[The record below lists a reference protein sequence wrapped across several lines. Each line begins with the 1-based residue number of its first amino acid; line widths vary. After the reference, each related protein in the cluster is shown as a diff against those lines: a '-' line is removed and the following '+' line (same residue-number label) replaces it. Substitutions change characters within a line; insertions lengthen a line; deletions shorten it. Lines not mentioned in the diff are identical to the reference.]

1 MMKMTVSFL
10 FLFTFFVSQAQPPAS
25 LSSSEILLRL
35 KKLNVLGSVLYIAAH
50 PDDENT
56 RLLAYLANEKLYR
69 TGYLSI
75 TRGDGGQNLIGD
87 EQGAE
92 LGLIR
97 TQELLAARRID
108 GAEQF
113 FTRAYDFGFSKS
125 TEEALEKWNKELI
138 LGDVVWVIRK
148 FQPDVIIT
156 RFPEDSRAGHGHHS
170 ASAVLAHEAF
180 IAAANPQRFPEQLK
194 KGVRPWQAKRIVWN
208 TFNFGGNNTQSDDQF
223 KMDVGGYNAL
233 LGKGYG
239 EIAAESR
246 SQHKSQGFGV
256 AARRGTSWEYFLP
269 IAGEAPVKELM
280 DGVETGWERTAGFG
294 VLDRLQPGEKISRI
308 INDFSYD
315 HPEMSVPDLV
325 SLYKNLMAAGG
336 LSPYWQT
343 QKLKE
348 LSELI
353 RACSGLYF
361 EATAGVPYVAAGDS
375 LRININVLN
384 RGGLRISG
392 MVVRPFDYQLP
403 APLPANQLIS
413 HTQTIFVPVN
423 MEISQPYWLE
433 KGLNE
438 GHFIVNDQLLIG
450 LPESSPAYEMTI
462 SVNINNQVFHLSTP
476 VRYKYTDPVRGE
488 VYQPLPVVPALSL
501 NESPQFVFTRLN
513 KQPASAIKLN
523 VTSLS
528 ASLQK
533 AKTQYYQYEYNGKE
547 LVKNRVLTDTAL
559 SLHKN
564 DAISYVLKT
573 SDILKQTKEKSL
585 RFFADLNAPYKE
597 RYQSYT
603 IRKIEYAHIPA
614 ITYFYLNKV
623 KIIEDE
629 IITAGKKVGYITGA
643 GDRVP
648 EALQEMGYEV
658 VFLNQKDIV
667 AGNLNGFDAIVIGVR
682 GYNVNEWLNSVY
694 DNLMDYVKKGGNL
707 VVQYNTSNFIGTLH
721 ARIGPYPFE
730 ISRGRVTD
738 ENAAVHFLQPADPVL
753 NWPNK
758 ISSKDFEGWIQERGI
773 YFAGAPD
780 KAYKNI
786 LGMKDPG
793 EDEQQGSL
801 IVGRYGE
808 GRFIYTGLVF
818 FRQLPAG
825 IGGAYRLFANL
836 VANPN
841 LQKTNGT
848 AKKE

>member
-1 MMKMTVSFL
+1 MKKMTVFFLVLFSF
-10 FLFTFFVSQAQPPAS
+10 FISQAQPPVS
-25 LSSSEILLRL
+25 LNSSEILLRL

-97 TQELLAARRID
+97 TQELLSARRID

-180 IAAANPQRFPEQLK
+180 IAAADPKKFPEQLK
-194 KGVRPWQAKRIVWN
+194 KGVQPWQAKRILWN
-208 TFNFGGNNTQSDDQF
+208 TFNFGGNNTQSNDQF
-223 KMDVGGYNAL
+223 KMDVGGYNTL

-239 EIAAESR
+239 EIAAQSR

-256 AARRGTSWEYFLP
+256 AAQRGSAWEYFATV
-269 IAGEAPVKELM
+269 AGDTPKSDLM
-280 DGVETGWERTAGFG
+280 DGVETGWNRTAGFG
-294 VLDRLQPGEKISRI
+294 VLDRLQLAERI
-308 INDFSYD
+308 NRLINGFSYE
-315 HPEMSVPDLV
+315 HPEMSVPDLA
-325 SLYKNLMAAGG
+325 SLYKNLAATNA

-375 LRININVLN
+375 LRININVIN
-384 RGGLRISG
+384 RGGLHISG
-392 MVVRPFDYQLP
+392 TVVRPFDYQLP
-403 APLPANQLIS
+403 APLPANQLVS
-413 HTQTIFVPVN
+413 YTQTIFVPVN
-423 MEISQPYWLE
+423 MPVSQPYWLE

-438 GHFIVNDQLLIG
+438 GHFIVDDQSLIG
-450 LPESSPAYEMTI
+450 LPESPSAYEMTV
-462 SVNINNQVFHLSTP
+462 SVDIDNQVFHFSTP

-488 VYQPLPVVPALSL
+488 VYQPLPVVPVLSL
-501 NESPQFVFTRLN
+501 SESPQFVFTRLN

-523 VTSLS
+523 VTSL
-528 ASLQK
+528 ATSLQK
-533 AKTQYYQYEYNGKE
+533 AKAYYYQYEYKGTE
-547 LVKNRVLTDTAL
+547 LVKNSVLTDSTL
-559 SLHKN
+559 SLQKS

-573 SDILKQTKEKSL
+573 NDILKKTGDKEL
-585 RFFADLNAPYKE
+585 RFFADIRAPYKE

-603 IRKIEYAHIPA
+603 IRKIEYNHIPA

-623 KIIEDE
+623 KVIEDE

-648 EALQEMGYEV
+648 DALQEMGYEV
-658 VFLNQKDIV
+658 TFLTHKDIL
-667 AGNLNGFDAIVIGVR
+667 AGNLNDFDAIVMGVR
-682 GYNVNEWLNSVY
+682 AYNVNEWLNNVHEE
-694 DNLMDYVKKGGNL
+694 LMDYVKRGGNL
-707 VVQYNTSNFIGTLH
+707 VVQYNTRSYTGPLN
-721 ARIGPYPFE
+721 AKIGPYPFE
-730 ISRGRVTD
+730 ISRARVTD
-738 ENAAVHFLQPADPVL
+738 ETSAVHFLQPADPVL

-758 ISSKDFEGWIQERGI
+758 ITSKDFDGWIQERGI
-773 YFAGAPD
+773 YFAEEPD
-780 KAYKNI
+780 KAYKSI

-793 EDEQQGSL
+793 EEEQQGSL

-836 VANPN
+836 VSNPN
-841 LQKTNGT
+841 FQKTNGT
-848 AKKE
+848 AKKK

>member
-1 MMKMTVSFL
+1 MKQTMVSFL
-10 FLFTFFVSQAQPPAS
+10 FLISCFISQAQPPAS
-25 LSSSEILLRL
+25 LNSSEILLRL

-87 EQGAE
+87 EQGTE

-97 TQELLAARRID
+97 TQELLSARRID

-180 IAAANPQRFPEQLK
+180 IAAADPQQFPEQLK
-194 KGVRPWQAKRIVWN
+194 RGVQPWQAKRIVWN
-208 TFNFGGNNTQSDDQF
+208 TYNFGGNNTQRGDQF

-256 AARRGTSWEYFLP
+256 AAQRGSEWEYFAAV
-269 IAGEAPVKELM
+269 AGDAPKEDLM
-280 DGVETGWERTAGFG
+280 DGVETTWSRTASFG
-294 VLDRLQPGEKISRI
+294 ILDRMQLQERI
-308 INDFSYD
+308 ERLINGFSYE
-315 HPEMSVPDLV
+315 HPEKSVPGLV
-325 SLYKNLMAAGG
+325 SLYKNLAVTDG

-348 LSELI
+348 LQELV
-353 RACSGLYF
+353 RSCSGLYF
-361 EATAGVPYVAAGDS
+361 EATTSMPYVAAGDS
-375 LRININVLN
+375 LRININVIN
-384 RGGLRISG
+384 RGGLPLSAR
-392 MVVRPFDYQLP
+392 VVQPFDYQLP
-403 APLPANQLIS
+403 ASMPAKQLVS
-413 HTQTIFVPVN
+413 YTQTIFVPVN
-423 MEISQPYWLE
+423 MPVSQPYWLE

-438 GHFIVNDQLLIG
+438 GHFIVDDQSLIG
-450 LPESSPAYEMTI
+450 LPESSAAYEMTL
-462 SVNINNQVFHLSTP
+462 SVDINNQVFHFSTP

-488 VYQPLPVVPALSL
+488 VYQPLPVVPVLSL
-501 NESPQFVFTRLN
+501 NESPQFVFTGLN
-513 KQPASAIKLN
+513 KQPVSSIKLN
-523 VTSLS
+523 VTSLAS
-528 ASLQK
+528 SLQK
-533 AKTQYYQYEYNGKE
+533 AKAQYYQYEYKGTE
-547 LVKNRVLTDTAL
+547 LVKNSVLTDSAL

-573 SDILKQTKEKSL
+573 NEILKKTGERDL
-585 RFFADLNAPYKE
+585 RFFADIQAPYKE

-603 IRKIEYAHIPA
+603 IRKIEYNHIPA

-623 KIIEDE
+623 KVIEDE

-658 VFLNQKDIV
+658 TYLTHKDIL
-667 AGNLNGFDAIVIGVR
+667 AGNLNDFDAIVMGVR
-682 GYNVNEWLNSVY
+682 AYNVNDWLNNVHEE
-694 DNLMDYVKKGGNL
+694 LMNYVKKGGNL
-707 VVQYNTSNFIGTLH
+707 VVQYNTRSYFGPLN
-721 ARIGPYPFE
+721 AKIGPYPFE

-738 ENAAVHFLQPADPVL
+738 ETAAVHFLQPADPVL

-758 ISSKDFEGWIQERGI
+758 ITSKDFDGWIQERGI
-773 YFAGAPD
+773 YFAEEPD
-780 KAYKNI
+780 KAYKSI

-793 EDEQQGSL
+793 EEEQKGSL
-801 IVGRYGE
+801 IVSRYGE

-836 VANPN
+836 VSNPN

-848 AKKE
+848 AKKK

>member
-1 MMKMTVSFL
+1 MKKLMISFL
-10 FLFTFFVSQAQPPAS
+10 FLFTFFISDAQPAAS
-25 LSSSEILLRL
+25 LNSAEILLRL

-69 TGYLSI
+69 TGYLSL

-87 EQGAE
+87 EQGME

-97 TQELLAARRID
+97 TQELLSARRID

-125 TEEALEKWNKELI
+125 TAEALQKWNKELV
-138 LGDVVWVIRK
+138 LSDVVWVIRK
-148 FQPDVIIT
+148 FRPDVIIT

-180 IAAANPQRFPEQLK
+180 IAAADPRRFPEQLK
-194 KGVRPWQAKRIVWN
+194 KGVEPWQAKRIIWN
-208 TFNFGGNNTQSDDQF
+208 TFNFGGNNTQSADQF
-223 KMDVGGYNAL
+223 KTDVGGYNTL

-256 AARRGTSWEYFLP
+256 AAQRGEAWEYFAP
-269 IAGEAPVKELM
+269 VAGEAPEKDLM
-280 DGVETGWERTAGFG
+280 DGVETGWKRTAGFG
-294 VLDRLQPGEKISRI
+294 VLDRLQPAERI
-308 INDFSYD
+308 GRMINSFSYE
-315 HPEMSVPDLV
+315 HPERSVPDLV
-325 SLYKNLMAAGG
+325 SLYKNLAAADG
-336 LSPYWQT
+336 LSPYWQN

-353 RACSGLYF
+353 RACSGLFF
-361 EATAGVPYVAAGDS
+361 EANADVPYVAGGDS
-375 LRININVLN
+375 LRINVNIINR
-384 RGGLRISG
+384 RGLKMTGR
-392 MVVRPFDYQLP
+392 VVMPFNYTLP
-403 APLPANQLIS
+403 AILPENRLIAYS
-413 HTQTIFVPVN
+413 RTLFVPVN
-423 MEISQPYWLE
+423 MSVSQPYWLV

-438 GHFIVNDQLLIG
+438 GHFIVDDQSLIG
-450 LPESSPAYEMTI
+450 LPESPPPYEMML
-462 SVNINNQVFHLSTP
+462 SVEIEGQDFLFSAP

-488 VYQPLPVVPALSL
+488 VYQPLCVVPVLSL
-501 NESPQFVFTRLN
+501 VEQPQFVFTRLN
-513 KQPASAIKLN
+513 QQPVSPIKLN
-523 VTSLS
+523 VTALSTSLK
-528 ASLQK
+528 K
-533 AKTQYYQYEYNGKE
+533 ARAQYYQYEYKGTE
-547 LVKNRVLTDTAL
+547 LVKNSVLTDTAL
-559 SLHKN
+559 SLGKN
-564 DAISYVLKT
+564 DALSYALET
-573 SDILKQTKEKSL
+573 SDILKKTKETEL
-585 RFFADLNAPYKE
+585 RFFANLTAPYKE
-597 RYQSYT
+597 RHQSYT
-603 IRKIEYAHIPA
+603 IRKIEYPHIPA

-623 KIIEDE
+623 KVIKDE
-629 IITAGKKVGYITGA
+629 IITAGKRIGYIVGA
-643 GDRVP
+643 GDKVP

-658 VFLNQKDIV
+658 TFLTRKDIV
-667 AGNLNGFDAIVIGVR
+667 AGHLNGFDAIVTGVR
-682 GYNVNEWLNSVY
+682 AYNVNSWLDQVHEV
-694 DNLMDYVKKGGNL
+694 LMDYVRQGGNL
-707 VVQYNTSNFIGTLH
+707 VVQYNTSNFIGSLN
-721 ARIGPYPFE
+721 RKIGPYPFT

-738 ENAAVHFLQPADPVL
+738 ENAAVRFLQPADPVL

-758 ISSKDFEGWIQERGI
+758 ITSKDFEGWIQERGI
-773 YFAGAPD
+773 YFAEKPD
-780 KAYKNI
+780 KAYKSI

-793 EDEQQGSL
+793 EEQQEGSL

-825 IGGAYRLFANL
+825 VGGAYRLFANL

>member
-1 MMKMTVSFL
+1 MKQMILSFFFLFSFL
-10 FLFTFFVSQAQPPAS
+10 FSQAQPPAS
-25 LSSSEILLRL
+25 LNSSEILLRL

-69 TGYLSI
+69 TGYLSL

-87 EQGAE
+87 EQGTE

-97 TQELLAARRID
+97 TQELLSARRID

-148 FQPDVIIT
+148 FRPDVIIT
-156 RFPEDSRAGHGHHS
+156 RFPEDGRAGHGHHS

-180 IAAANPQRFPEQLK
+180 IAAADPQQFPEQLK
-194 KGVRPWQAKRIVWN
+194 KGVQPWQAKRIVWN
-208 TFNFGGNNTQSDDQF
+208 TYNFGGNNTQRNDQF

-256 AARRGTSWEYFLP
+256 AAQRGSAWEYF
-269 IAGEAPVKELM
+269 AGVAGDAPKNDLM
-280 DGVETGWERTAGFG
+280 DGVETGWRRTAGFG
-294 VLDRLQPGEKISRI
+294 VLDRLQPEERVNRMIGS
-308 INDFSYD
+308 FSYE
-315 HPEMSVPDLV
+315 HPERSVPDLV
-325 SLYKNLMAAGG
+325 SLYKNLAATDG
-336 LSPYWQT
+336 LSSYWQT

-348 LSELI
+348 LQELI

-361 EATAGVPYVAAGDS
+361 EATAAVPYVAAGDS
-375 LRININVLN
+375 LRININVIN
-384 RGGLRISG
+384 RSGLPISG
-392 MVVRPFDYQLP
+392 RVVRPFDYPLP
-403 APLPANQLIS
+403 APLPANQLVS
-413 HTQTIFVPVN
+413 YAQTIFVPVN
-423 MEISQPYWLE
+423 MRISQPYWLE
-433 KGLNE
+433 KGLN
-438 GHFIVNDQLLIG
+438 GAHFTVDDQSLIG
-450 LPESSPAYEMTI
+450 LPESAAAYEMTV
-462 SVNINNQVFHLSTP
+462 SVEIDHQVFHFSTP
-476 VRYKYTDPVRGE
+476 VRYKFADPVRGE
-488 VYQPLPVVPALSL
+488 VYQPLPVVPVLSL
-501 NESPQFVFTRLN
+501 SESPQFVFTRLN
-513 KQPASAIKLN
+513 RQPASAIKLN
-523 VTSLS
+523 VTSL
-528 ASLQK
+528 ATELQK
-533 AKTQYYQYEYNGKE
+533 AKARYYQYEYKGKE
-547 LVKNRVLTDTAL
+547 LVKNSVLTDSTL
-559 SLHKN
+559 SLQKN
-564 DAISYVLKT
+564 GTISYVLKT
-573 SDILKQTKEKSL
+573 NDLLKKTGEKEL
-585 RFFADLNAPYKE
+585 RFFADISAPYKE

-603 IRKIEYAHIPA
+603 IRKIEYDHIPA

-623 KIIEDE
+623 KVIEDE

-658 VFLNQKDIV
+658 TFLTHKDIV
-667 AGNLNGFDAIVIGVR
+667 AGNLSYFDAIVMGVR
-682 GYNVNEWLNSVY
+682 AYNVNAWLNDVH
-694 DNLMDYVKKGGNL
+694 DELMDYVKKGGNL
-707 VVQYNTSNFIGTLH
+707 VVQYNTQSYAGPLN
-721 ARIGPYPFE
+721 AKIGPWPFE
-730 ISRGRVTD
+730 VSRGRVTD
-738 ENAAVHFLQPADPVL
+738 ETAAVRFLEPADPVL

-758 ISSKDFEGWIQERGI
+758 ITSKDFDGWIQERGI
-773 YFAGAPD
+773 YFAEEPG
-780 KAYKNI
+780 KAYKRI

-793 EDEQQGSL
+793 EEEQEGSL
-801 IVGRYGE
+801 IVASYGQ

-836 VANPN
+836 VSNPN

-848 AKKE
+848 AKKK

>member
-1 MMKMTVSFL
+1 MKKMTVFFLVLFSF
-10 FLFTFFVSQAQPPAS
+10 FISQAQPPVS
-25 LSSSEILLRL
+25 LNSSEILLRL

-97 TQELLAARRID
+97 TQELLSARRID

-180 IAAANPQRFPEQLK
+180 IAAADPKKFPEQLK
-194 KGVRPWQAKRIVWN
+194 KGVQPWQAKRILWN
-208 TFNFGGNNTQSDDQF
+208 TFNFGGNNTQSNDQF
-223 KMDVGGYNAL
+223 KMDVGGYNTL

-239 EIAAESR
+239 EIAAQSR

-256 AARRGTSWEYFLP
+256 AAQRGSAWEYFATV
-269 IAGEAPVKELM
+269 AGDTPKSDLM
-280 DGVETGWERTAGFG
+280 DGVETGWNRTAGFG
-294 VLDRLQPGEKISRI
+294 VLDRLQLAERI
-308 INDFSYD
+308 NRLINGFSYE
-315 HPEMSVPDLV
+315 HPEKSVPDLA
-325 SLYKNLMAAGG
+325 SLYKNLAATNG

-375 LRININVLN
+375 LRININVIN
-384 RGGLRISG
+384 RGGLHISG
-392 MVVRPFDYQLP
+392 TVVRPFDYQLP
-403 APLPANQLIS
+403 APLPANQLVS
-413 HTQTIFVPVN
+413 YTQTIFVPVN
-423 MEISQPYWLE
+423 MPVSQPYWLE

-438 GHFIVNDQLLIG
+438 GHFIVDDQSLIG
-450 LPESSPAYEMTI
+450 LPESPSAYEMTV
-462 SVNINNQVFHLSTP
+462 SVDIDNQVFHFSTP

-488 VYQPLPVVPALSL
+488 VYQPLPVVPVLSL
-501 NESPQFVFTRLN
+501 SESPQFVFTRLN
-513 KQPASAIKLN
+513 KQPVSAIKLN
-523 VTSLS
+523 VTSL
-528 ASLQK
+528 ATSLQK
-533 AKTQYYQYEYNGKE
+533 AKAQYYQYEYKGAE
-547 LVKNRVLTDTAL
+547 LVKNSVLTDSTL
-559 SLHKN
+559 SLQKS

-573 SDILKQTKEKSL
+573 NDILKKTGDKEL
-585 RFFADLNAPYKE
+585 RFFADIRAPYKE

-603 IRKIEYAHIPA
+603 IRKIEYNHIPA

-623 KIIEDE
+623 KVIEDE

-648 EALQEMGYEV
+648 DALQEMGYEV
-658 VFLNQKDIV
+658 TFLTHKDIL
-667 AGNLNGFDAIVIGVR
+667 AGNLNDFDAIVMGVR
-682 GYNVNEWLNSVY
+682 AYNVNEWLNNVHEE
-694 DNLMDYVKKGGNL
+694 LMDYVKRGGNL
-707 VVQYNTSNFIGTLH
+707 VVQYNTRSYTGPLN
-721 ARIGPYPFE
+721 AKIGPYPFE
-730 ISRGRVTD
+730 ISRARVTD
-738 ENAAVHFLQPADPVL
+738 ETSAVHFLQPADPVL

-758 ISSKDFEGWIQERGI
+758 ITSKDFDGWIQERGI
-773 YFAGAPD
+773 YFAEEPD
-780 KAYKNI
+780 KAYKSI

-793 EDEQQGSL
+793 EEEQQGSL

-836 VANPN
+836 VSNPN
-841 LQKTNGT
+841 FQKTNGT
-848 AKKE
+848 AKKK

>member
-1 MMKMTVSFL
+1 MKKMTVFFLVLFSF
-10 FLFTFFVSQAQPPAS
+10 FISQAQPPVS
-25 LSSSEILLRL
+25 LNSSEILLRL

-69 TGYLSI
+69 TGYLSL

-97 TQELLAARRID
+97 TQELLSARRID

-180 IAAANPQRFPEQLK
+180 IAAADPKKFPEQLK
-194 KGVRPWQAKRIVWN
+194 KGVQPWQAKRILWN
-208 TFNFGGNNTQSDDQF
+208 TFNFGGNNTQSNDQF
-223 KMDVGGYNAL
+223 KMDVGGYNTL

-239 EIAAESR
+239 EIAAQSR

-256 AARRGTSWEYFLP
+256 AAQRGSAWEYFATV
-269 IAGEAPVKELM
+269 AGDTPKSDLM
-280 DGVETGWERTAGFG
+280 DGVETGWNRTAGFG
-294 VLDRLQPGEKISRI
+294 VLDRLQLAERI
-308 INDFSYD
+308 NRLINGFSYE
-315 HPEMSVPDLV
+315 HPEKSVPDLA
-325 SLYKNLMAAGG
+325 SLYKNLAATDG

-375 LRININVLN
+375 LRININVIN
-384 RGGLRISG
+384 RGGLHISG
-392 MVVRPFDYQLP
+392 TVVRPFDYQLP
-403 APLPANQLIS
+403 APLPANQLVS
-413 HTQTIFVPVN
+413 YTQTIFVPVN
-423 MEISQPYWLE
+423 MPVSQPYWLE

-438 GHFIVNDQLLIG
+438 GHFIVDDQSLIG
-450 LPESSPAYEMTI
+450 LPESPSAYEMTVLVDI
-462 SVNINNQVFHLSTP
+462 DNQVFHFSTP

-488 VYQPLPVVPALSL
+488 VYQPLPVVPVLSL
-501 NESPQFVFTRLN
+501 SESPQFVFTRLN

-523 VTSLS
+523 VTSL
-528 ASLQK
+528 ATSLQK
-533 AKTQYYQYEYNGKE
+533 AKAQYYQYEYKGTE
-547 LVKNRVLTDTAL
+547 LVKNSVLTDSAL
-559 SLHKN
+559 SLQKS
-564 DAISYVLKT
+564 DAISYALKT
-573 SDILKQTKEKSL
+573 NDILKKAGDKEL
-585 RFFADLNAPYKE
+585 RFFADIRAPYKE

-603 IRKIEYAHIPA
+603 IRKIEYNHIPA

-623 KIIEDE
+623 KVIEDE

-648 EALQEMGYEV
+648 DALQELGYEV
-658 VFLNQKDIV
+658 TFLTHKDIL
-667 AGNLNGFDAIVIGVR
+667 AGNLNDFDAIVMGVR
-682 GYNVNEWLNSVY
+682 AYNVNEWLNNVHEE
-694 DNLMDYVKKGGNL
+694 LMNYVKKGGNL
-707 VVQYNTSNFIGTLH
+707 VVQYNTRSYAGPLN
-721 ARIGPYPFE
+721 AKIGPYPFE
-730 ISRGRVTD
+730 ISRARVTD
-738 ENAAVHFLQPADPVL
+738 ETAAVHFLQPADPVL

-758 ISSKDFEGWIQERGI
+758 ISSKDFDGWIQERGI
-773 YFAGAPD
+773 YFAEEPD
-780 KAYKNI
+780 KAYKSI

-793 EDEQQGSL
+793 EEEQQGSL

-836 VANPN
+836 VSNPN

-848 AKKE
+848 AKKK

>member
-1 MMKMTVSFL
+1 MMKMTVFFL
-10 FLFTFFVSQAQPPAS
+10 FLFTFFVSQAQPPVS

-125 TEEALEKWNKELI
+125 TEEALEKWNKELT

-180 IAAANPQRFPEQLK
+180 IAAADPQRFPEQLK
-194 KGVRPWQAKRIVWN
+194 KGVQPWQAKRIVWN

-256 AARRGTSWEYFLP
+256 AAQRGTAWEYFLP
-269 IAGEAPVKELM
+269 VAGEAPVKDLM

-294 VLDRLQPGEKISRI
+294 VLDRLQLAERTDRI
-308 INDFSYD
+308 INGFSYD
-315 HPEMSVPDLV
+315 HPEMSVSDLV
-325 SLYKNLMAAGG
+325 SLYKNLIAANG

-353 RACSGLYF
+353 RSCSGLFF
-361 EATAGVPYVAAGDS
+361 EANADVPYVAAGDS
-375 LRININVLN
+375 LRINVNVIN
-384 RGGLRISG
+384 RGALRVSG
-392 MVVRPFDYQLP
+392 MVVRPFNYQLP
-403 APLPANQLIS
+403 APLPANQMIS
-413 HTQTIFVPVN
+413 YTQTIFVPVN
-423 MEISQPYWLE
+423 MRISQPYWLE

-438 GHFIVNDQLLIG
+438 GHFIVDDQSLIG
-450 LPESSPAYEMTI
+450 LPESSPAYEMTLSAEI
-462 SVNINNQVFHLSTP
+462 DNQVFLFSTP

-533 AKTQYYQYEYNGKE
+533 AKTQYYQYEYKGKE
-547 LVKNRVLTDTAL
+547 LVKNSVLTDTAL

-564 DAISYVLKT
+564 DVISYVLKT

-585 RFFADLNAPYKE
+585 RFFADVRAPYKE

-658 VFLNQKDIV
+658 TFLNQKDIV
-667 AGNLNGFDAIVIGVR
+667 AGSLNGFNAIVIGVR
-682 GYNVNEWLNSVY
+682 AYNVNEWLNNVY

-707 VVQYNTSNFIGTLH
+707 VVQYNTRNFSGPLN

-758 ISSKDFEGWIQERGI
+758 ISPRDFDGWVQERGI
-773 YFAGAPD
+773 YFAEAPD

-793 EDEQQGSL
+793 EAEQQGSL